1 MRPLVF
7 DFADD
12 PEALQQKYEYMF
24 GPSLLVSPVTEPNV
38 TEWKTYLPKTKGGWK
53 EIHTGEHFEGGRTVT
68 TKVTKAYIP
77 VFERS
82 EK

>member
-24 GPSLLVSPVTEPNV
+24 GPELLISPVTEPGV
-38 TEWKTYLPKTKGGWK
+38 TEWKTYLPKNKGGWRDYR
-53 EIHTGEHFEGGRTVT
+53 TGLHYDGGQTIT
-68 TKVTKAYIP
+68 TPIDKAHIP
-77 VFERS
+77 VFVRE
-82 EK
+82 